1 VRYRTHAAVAALVL
15 AGVMWIHASQRD
27 RSADAPVPAQ
37 WVATTMQAPALH
49 AVPARPVNA
58 AVPEMRTT
66 DDWRARVIAV
76 AAMVDEPDAD
86 AALTGLALSDP
97 AEAVREAA
105 LEVLAD
111 RGATMLVPTAAQAL
125 YDPSDR
131 VRTAALRAL
140 ARIGGT
146 EAESALSMVLD
157 VPDVALRREAVEA
170 IGTMGPAAVQRKMPM
185 LLVDSD
191 GGVREAA
198 AEWLAEYPASES
210 QR

>member
-1 VRYRTHAAVAALVL
+1 MT
-15 AGVMWIHASQRD
+15 I
-27 RSADAPVPAQ
+27 
-37 WVATTMQAPALH
+37 QAPAQH

-58 AVPEMRTT
+58 GAAEMRAS
-66 DDWRARVIAV
+66 DDWRARVIDV
-76 AAMVDEPDAD
+76 AAMVEEPAAD
-86 AALTGLALSDP
+86 AALAGLALSDP

-111 RGATMLVPTAAQAL
+111 RGGTMLVPTAAQAL

-131 VRTAALRAL
+131 VRTAAVRAL

-157 VPDVALRREAVEA
+157 VPEVALRREAVDA
-170 IGTMGPAAVQRKMPM
+170 IGTMGPAAVQRKMAM
-185 LLVDSD
+185 MLVDSD